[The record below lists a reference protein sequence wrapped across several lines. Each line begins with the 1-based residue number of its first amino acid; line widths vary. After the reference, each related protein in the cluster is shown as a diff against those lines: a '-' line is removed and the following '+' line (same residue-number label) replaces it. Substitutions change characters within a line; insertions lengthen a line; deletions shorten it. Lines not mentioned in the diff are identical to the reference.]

1 MHKTNIPGVLPEPS
15 SLRRTE
21 SLIEIYTR
29 QMREAREL
37 LRALKRAPLQL
48 VADDV
53 GTGKTWVAMMVIF
66 SCLNEVLD
74 AAKRSNSA
82 ATVKPQRAIV
92 IAPTRS
98 VQSKWVKELRRFTTQ
113 CLSDPSGVG
122 VNLISSR
129 QDFLELYANDTRGV
143 GRPCSRFDKVLAGP
157 APLQRLLGSPEG
169 RRAFVVYLHDECIE
183 QGWRGERK
191 LVEEWKNTVN
201 AYPAYRA
208 AFRAVLPQG
217 EVLTLAGE
225 LLAYGRARG
234 RKSWMDY
241 PYDASAVTS
250 DKAGRGHFT
259 TRLLDLNS
267 FVFAKNVPKK
277 HAQERIDRI
286 VCTVSALWR
295 AHERRSKKQ
304 GHTDR
309 RPSRESATV
318 SDFYR
323 HLSAWLESEPEKR
336 DEWTKIVPGLLARI
350 LRVGLGPDRFS
361 TFKCA
366 LKIASDGDSIVRFEE
381 AERELAS
388 DIQIEI
394 NQAVCLTNDL
404 GAFSRRVDA
413 LVRTSDGRRKKT
425 IVLGH
430 SKLNPYSPSGVFEDL
445 EDLRREAKD
454 VADATFEE
462 CLAKFVAPV
471 YKANASCKVLEYVAR
486 MLFELAA
493 FENAPDRVG
502 SVFWYEVRKTR
513 IVDVVYMRDL
523 NVPDE
528 VRQKLGESISIAVVD
543 EAHNWHLGNN
553 GAKGFQ
559 TLLRGRAERVLLLT
573 ATPLQLSE
581 TELKRIFDTV
591 LPDRFFDET
600 DSDFA
605 RAYDALFAND
615 GVTASL
621 RMVRKKSRKFAQ
633 ELRTLA
639 ENDEAKEALERAA
652 AHVSDD
658 ATSTEKSRIW
668 SALAGREEAGGLHSD
683 VLSAGKYSA
692 VRELAKAALCYK
704 EAQEAILKQLRCMVV
719 KTRSSKFLDNE
730 RTIPSRR
737 WYVGVETDRGVRIKF
752 SNAVETALRPSEL
765 HAALGLVPN
774 DAYLWTNLIGMRL
787 TTLDGEVGT
796 RTRPRLLLGLP
807 SSYEAYKESAQ
818 ARGLQST
825 EIKVL
830 EEDKATDRAF
840 YASLLNQMLCVSS
853 DTHPKLKRTVDIVIN
868 AWQRGEKTLV
878 FAERRETI
886 VALEQCIKD
895 RLNRELQDKKISLE
909 CLVHEALRTLP
920 SPLDKQSAIKATL
933 DAAQRFYGIKFGTS
947 GHKSISAWRCALLGA
962 NSVPPSQEDYDARA
976 TWIVM
981 AALSFAAS
989 ASGER
994 VGKAINDVL
1003 YALRRESRLDP
1014 NHVGMEVKLYDAVR
1028 TVTGDTENR
1037 NVLLETFNSPFP
1049 PLTLVCSTV
1058 GQEGV
1063 DMHRFCR
1070 TLVLHD
1076 LSWNPA
1082 KLEQRVGRL
1091 DRVASLSRVRREPV
1105 EIYVPYLAE
1114 GYDSWKF
1121 RRVLRRTE
1129 MQEALFGINEGA
1141 PECDLERDDELD
1153 ETKCLKEDQDA
1164 ELERQTPEWPALGN
1178 LMRGFF
1184 EMDLSVRSRA
1194 KEDDL
1199 NAVTRP
1205 AT

>member
-1 MHKTNIPGVLPEPS
+1 MHKTNIPGVLLEPS

-21 SLIEIYTR
+21 SLIDIYTR

-66 SCLNEVLD
+66 SCLDEVLG
-74 AAKRSNSA
+74 AAKLSNSA

-122 VNLISSR
+122 VNLIASR
-129 QDFLELYANDTRGV
+129 QDFLELYAKDTRGV
-143 GRPCSRFDKVLAGP
+143 GRPCSRFDKVLAGH
-157 APLQRLLGSPEG
+157 APLQRLLGCPEG

-201 AYPAYRA
+201 AYSAYRA

-217 EVLTLAGE
+217 EVLMLAGE

-234 RKSWMDY
+234 RKVWMDV
-241 PYDASAVTS
+241 PYDAGAVTS
-250 DKAGRGHFT
+250 DKAGRGHFA

-267 FVFAKNVPKK
+267 FVFAKNVPEKR
-277 HAQERIDRI
+277 AQERIDRI

-295 AHERRSKKQ
+295 AHERRSKRQ

-323 HLSAWLESEPEKR
+323 RLSAWLESEPGKR

-366 LKIASDGDSIVRFEE
+366 LKIAADGDSIVRFEK

-388 DIQIEI
+388 DIQIEM
-394 NQAVCLTNDL
+394 NRAVCLTNDL
-404 GAFSRRVDA
+404 RAFSRRVDE
-413 LVRTSDGRRKKT
+413 LVRAGDGRRKKT

-471 YKANASCKVLEYVAR
+471 YKANASCKLLEYVAR
-486 MLFELAA
+486 MLCELAA
-493 FENAPDRVG
+493 FENSPDQVG

-523 NVPDE
+523 NIPDA
-528 VRQKLGESISIAVVD
+528 VRQRLGESISIAVVD

-559 TLLRGRAERVLLLT
+559 TLLSGRAKRVLLLT

-591 LPDRFFDET
+591 LPDRFFDEV
-600 DSDFA
+600 DSDFT
-605 RAYDALFAND
+605 RAYGALFAND

-658 ATSTEKSRIW
+658 ATATEKLRIW
-668 SALAGREEAGGLHSD
+668 SALAGRGEPGGLHSD
-683 VLSAGKYSA
+683 VLSAGEYPA

-719 KTRSSKFLDNE
+719 KTRSSKFLDEE

-737 WYVGVETDRGVRIKF
+737 WYVGVETDRGVGIKF
-752 SNAVETALRPSEL
+752 SNAVETVLRPGEL
-765 HAALGLVPN
+765 HAAPGLVPN

-787 TTLDGEVGT
+787 TTLDGEVGA

-807 SSYEAYKESAQ
+807 SSYEAYEESAQ
-818 ARGLQST
+818 ARGLRST

-830 EEDKATDRAF
+830 EEDEATDQAF
-840 YASLLNQMLCVSS
+840 YVSLLNQMLRVPS

-868 AWQRGEKTLV
+868 AWRRGEKTLV

-895 RLNRELQDKKISLE
+895 RLTRELQGEISLE
-909 CLVHEALRTLP
+909 CLVHEALGALP

-933 DAAQRFYGIKFGTS
+933 DAAQRFYGTKFGTS
-947 GHKSISAWRCALLGA
+947 GHKSMSTWRCALLGA
-962 NSVPPSQEDYDARA
+962 NRVPPSQEDYDARA

-994 VGKAINDVL
+994 VGKAINDLL

-1014 NHVGMEVKLYDAVR
+1014 NHEGMEVKLYDAVR

-1121 RRVLRRTE
+1121 RRVLRRAE

-1141 PECDLERDDELD
+1141 PECDLDRDDELD

-1164 ELERQTPEWPALGN
+1164 ELERQTPELPALGN

-1194 KEDDL
+1194 KEDGL

-1205 AT
+1205 TT

>member
-1 MHKTNIPGVLPEPS
+1 MHKTNIPSVLSEPR
-15 SLRRTE
+15 SLPGTE
-21 SLIEIYTR
+21 LLLEIYKR
-29 QMREAREL
+29 QMREASEL
-37 LRALKRAPLQL
+37 LQALKRAPLQL

-66 SCLNEVLD
+66 ARLYEALG
-74 AAKRSNSA
+74 AAKCSNSG

-113 CLSDPSGVG
+113 CLSDPGGVG

-129 QDFLELYANDTRGV
+129 QDFLELYANDSRGV
-143 GRPCSRFDKVLAGP
+143 GRPCLRFDKVLAGP
-157 APLQRLLGSPEG
+157 APLRRLLGCPEG

-191 LVEEWKNTVN
+191 LVEGWKNTVN

-234 RKSWMDY
+234 RKNWMDY
-241 PYDASAVTS
+241 PYDAGAVTS

-267 FVFAKNVPKK
+267 FVFATNVPKK

-309 RPSRESATV
+309 RPSCESATV
-318 SDFYR
+318 SNFYR
-323 HLSAWLESEPEKR
+323 RISAWLESEPGKR

-350 LRVGLGPDRFS
+350 LHVGLDPDRFS

-366 LKIASDGDSIVRFEE
+366 LKMASDGDSIVRFEE

-388 DIQIEI
+388 DIPIEM
-394 NQAVCLTNDL
+394 NQAMCLTNDL
-404 GAFSRRVDA
+404 EAFSRRVDA
-413 LVRTSDGRRKKT
+413 LVRASDGRRTKP

-430 SKLNPYSPSGVFEDL
+430 SKLNLYSPSGVFEDL

-454 VADATFEE
+454 VADATFED
-462 CLAKFVAPV
+462 LAKFVAPV

-486 MLFELAA
+486 MLCELAA

-502 SVFWYEVRKTR
+502 SVFWKEVRKTR

-523 NVPDE
+523 NVPGE
-528 VRQKLGESISIAVVD
+528 VQQRLGESISIAVVD

-553 GAKGFQ
+553 GAKGFR
-559 TLLRGRAERVLLLT
+559 TLLRGRVERSLLLT
-573 ATPLQLSE
+573 ATPLQLRE
-581 TELKRIFDTV
+581 TELKRIFETV
-591 LPDRFFDET
+591 LPDRSEAT
-600 DSDFA
+600 NSDFW
-605 RAYDALFAND
+605 RAYDTLFDKN
-615 GVTASL
+615 GVTTGL
-621 RMVRKKSRKFAQ
+621 RMLREKSKKFEQ
-633 ELRTLA
+633 ELLTLA
-639 ENDEAKEALERAA
+639 KNDEAKESLERAV
-652 AHVSDD
+652 AHVSDG
-658 ATSTEKSRIW
+658 ATSTEKSRVW
-668 SALAGREEAGGLHSD
+668 SALAGRGDPGGLHSD
-683 VLSAGKYSA
+683 VLRAGKYPA

-730 RTIPSRR
+730 STIPSRR
-737 WYVGVETDRGVRIKF
+737 WYVGVETDRGVGIELP
-752 SNAVETALRPSEL
+752 NAVEAALRSSEL
-765 HAALGLVPN
+765 HAASGLVPD

-787 TTLDGEVGT
+787 TTFDGSVGA
-796 RTRPRLLLGLP
+796 RTRPHLLIGLP
-807 SSYEAYKESAQ
+807 SSYKAHKESAQ

-825 EIKVL
+825 KIEVS
-830 EEDKATDRAF
+830 EEDVVTDRAF
-840 YASLLNQMLCVSS
+840 YASLLHKMLSMPANS
-853 DTHPKLKRTVDIVIN
+853 HPKVRRTVDIVIK

-886 VALEQCIKD
+886 AELERCIRAELDHQLQGEVSLKSLVQEALE
-895 RLNRELQDKKISLE
+895 R
-909 CLVHEALRTLP
+909 LP
-920 SPLDKQSAIKATL
+920 SPLGVREVIGATL
-933 DAAQRFYGIKFGTS
+933 DAAQRFYRTKFGLVENES
-947 GHKSISAWRCALLGA
+947 VDAWRCALLES
-962 NSVPPSQEDYDARA
+962 NRVPLSQENYDARA
-976 TWIVM
+976 AWIVLE
-981 AALSFAAS
+981 ALNFAAS
-989 ASGER
+989 GSGER
-994 VGKAINDVL
+994 VGKAIHNKL
-1003 YALRRESRLDP
+1003 YALRNESRLDP
-1014 NHVGMEVKLYDAVR
+1014 NHEGMEIKLYDAVR

-1049 PLTLVCSTV
+1049 PLVLVCSTV

-1091 DRVASLSRVRREPV
+1091 DRVASLSSVRREPV
-1105 EIYVPYLAE
+1105 EIFVPYLAE
-1114 GYDSWKF
+1114 GYDAWKF
-1121 RRVLRRTE
+1121 RRVLRRAE

-1141 PECDLERDDELD
+1141 PECVPDRDDELD

-1164 ELERQTPEWPALGN
+1164 ELERQTLEWPVLGN
-1178 LMRGFF
+1178 LMRRFF
-1184 EMDLSVRSRA
+1184 EMDLSVSSRS
-1194 KEDDL
+1194 KTGGGSML
-1199 NAVTRP
+1199 
-1205 AT
+1205 